1 MDREEAIERLS
12 IAFGE
17 YIDAVRRQAEAIERM
32 AEDIDRLNE
41 VYSKIKVIAKSLPHP
56 RRKSY
61 VSPYAKFDR
70 IKKKRK

>member
-1 MDREEAIERLS
+1 MKTKYSNCITFSNKGRYNDGKCSFEYNIEH
-12 IAFGE
+12 
-17 YIDAVRRQAEAIERM
+17 
-32 AEDIDRLNE
+32 E